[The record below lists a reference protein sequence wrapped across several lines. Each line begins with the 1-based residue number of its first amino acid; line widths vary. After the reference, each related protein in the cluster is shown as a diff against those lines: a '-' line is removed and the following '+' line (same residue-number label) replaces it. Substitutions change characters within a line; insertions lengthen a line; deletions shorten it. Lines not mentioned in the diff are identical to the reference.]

1 MYRVSGDFQGRANNF
16 SQVEGVSDMSST
28 CHLCGSVD
36 RGFRKGTMAF
46 LSGRKLSP
54 SSCLDARHFSSSPY
68 ATGAFQVATPVLEL
82 RGTASE

>member
-54 SSCLDARHFSSSPY
+54 NSHLDVQPFTSSLYASLSSCYTSA
-68 ATGAFQVATPVLEL
+68 GAQRE
-82 RGTASE
+82 